1 MNRAGRITAYLT
13 LILIAGCK
21 TKMPQVAGK
30 WHGTGA
36 LAASVRTAI
45 SSKPRT
51 ENVPVD
57 VVFVLTQTDK
67 DVRGDAAITAAT
79 NKPIHIPIQTGVV
92 QPDGTLSLEGD
103 ATFGMARAHLSFGGK
118 SDPGKIT
125 GTVDVALDN
134 VGGTAD
140 NKGPITLTPSN

>member
-1 MNRAGRITAYLT
+1 MNRAGRITVSLT

-30 WHGTGA
+30 WHGNGQLT
-36 LAASVRTAI
+36 ASVRTAI
-45 SSKPRT
+45 SNRPHT

-67 DVRGDAAITAAT
+67 DVHGDAAITAAT
-79 NKPIHIPIQTGVV
+79 NKPIHIPIQTGVI

-103 ATFGMARAHLSFGGK
+103 ATFGLAKAHLSFDGK